1 MSPQTLLTE
10 PDRQDEPREGT
21 EYAAVVSQVAAEGRP
36 VILRRNGE
44 DLAAIIPLE
53 YLELLREILARPDL
67 EKMAAQLDW
76 DRARKALQPSPE
88 WFEGDEPKPF

>member
-1 MSPQTLLTE
+1 MTLQTLLTE
-10 PDRQDEPREGT
+10 PSRLEEPCEGQ
-21 EYAAVVSQVAAEGRP
+21 EYAAMVRQVASEGRP

-53 YLELLREILARPDL
+53 YLELMREVLARPGV
-67 EKMAAQLDW
+67 EKLAAQVDW